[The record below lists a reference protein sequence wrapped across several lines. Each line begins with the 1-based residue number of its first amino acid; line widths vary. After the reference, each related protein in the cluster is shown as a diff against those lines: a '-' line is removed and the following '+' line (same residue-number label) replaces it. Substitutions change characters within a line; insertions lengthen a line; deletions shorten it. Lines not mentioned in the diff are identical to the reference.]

1 VIQRP
6 CFQVPSITS
15 PLFRAR
21 AHLAVIVLALVLP
34 ARGANAQESKSAVT
48 ATELVKLL
56 DQMKLDSVAAQQDGQ
71 FVSALYLPGSQ
82 LLVVRGRFASAERAT
97 VLIER
102 KMYRDVYTDLNSAAE
117 AATKVF
123 VSDLGANGLRF
134 RRESNQPFDTA
145 DVAGKS
151 YRFDGEWGK
160 AKLSREDYT
169 KAYQTADE
177 QYNQMLQALIAELKK
192 PS

>member
-1 VIQRP
+1 M
-6 CFQVPSITS
+6 TS

-34 ARGANAQESKSAVT
+34 ARGAHAQESKSAVT

-56 DQMKLDSVAAQQDGQ
+56 DQMKLDSVAAPQQDGL

-117 AATKVF
+117 ATTKVF

-134 RRESNQPFDTA
+134 RRENNQPFDTA
-145 DVAGKS
+145 DLAGKS

-160 AKLSREDYT
+160 AKLSRDDYT